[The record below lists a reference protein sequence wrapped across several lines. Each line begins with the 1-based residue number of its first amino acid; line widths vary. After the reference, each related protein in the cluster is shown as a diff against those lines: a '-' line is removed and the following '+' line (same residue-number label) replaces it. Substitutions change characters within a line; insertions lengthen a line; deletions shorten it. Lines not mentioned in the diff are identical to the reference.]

1 MEKKKKPIFESIS
14 VEEAKKIRAYDG
26 GRDNP
31 PSGLQCASGG
41 DWVYETCLGQYPGA
55 WCCHL
60 ENGREVYGKCE
71 RDYNGPALMELRC
84 VTNPELG
91 SWSKGKAENTSK

>member
-1 MEKKKKPIFESIS
+1 MEQNKKPIFESIS

-41 DWVYETCLGQYPGA
+41 DWVYETCLGQYSGA

-60 ENGREVYGKCE
+60 ENGGKVYGRCE
-71 RDYNGPALMELRC
+71 IDYTGPALMELKC
-84 VTNPELG
+84 ATNHGLG
-91 SWSKGKAENTSK
+91 SRYKGKAGNI